1 MMLEYAKSYDKLGWV
16 VMPIKP
22 NDKRPIIKNWSKI
35 QSNDETLDKFKD
47 TSNIGIIMG
56 ATSNIV
62 CIDVDVKNADGIAT
76 LERLEREL
84 GELPQ
89 TVMSE
94 TPSGGIHY
102 YFKYVKGIRNRKNVG
117 EGIDIQADG
126 TQTVEAPSQI
136 DGNFYEW
143 VNSPFEYEVE
153 ELPQKWKQYLC
164 EEVDEDTLLLSNKPF
179 EAPSEVEEGGR
190 NNTLASYV
198 GSLLGKKLKKTT
210 VLKKAL
216 KYNEESCNPPLDEDE
231 VKTIV
236 DSMIKTDK
244 TNKANVVEQ
253 NIKESVMETSNE
265 NDTKV
270 DWISFDETG
279 AVTINDKKFAEWYV
293 ERNELYCVNDRF
305 YTRYGNIIDD
315 EFRNNIHNIIGS
327 LVPTH
332 LSAKVESL
340 LASVKNEAYTRL
352 DAPDKYKV
360 QFDNISFDVR
370 HGKLEE
376 CDTFFTLHQI
386 PHNYDAKADCPKFKK
401 FIDNLF
407 YEEDIPVIQEYLGYC
422 LVPNTLAQT
431 ALFIIGD
438 GGEGKS
444 RITVLME
451 HIIGENSLVIGKFAG
466 LQEKFSLVSLDKQM
480 MFIDDDIS
488 LEALDDTS
496 NFKKIVT
503 AETAME
509 VEPKGKPK
517 YKTRLYSR
525 ILCCGNGAIQSK
537 FDRSDGFYRRLLL
550 CKVKP
555 VHYDKPDRTLSDQL
569 DEEIP
574 GIINWL
580 LEGLCRVVK
589 KGFIIEPS
597 KRMQGELQSVRDNS
611 DTIQLFMSDEQFV
624 EYTGEKDD
632 KVSIKQLYDAYE
644 SWCQDNSYLVIHKNT
659 FGKVIRKTYKLNLSK
674 KIMNPQRVADLVSH
688 EKVYLNKKQVRGIV
702 GVKLKNYKKSFT
714 ISM

>member
-1 MMLEYAKSYDKLGWV
+1 MLEYAKAYDKLGWV

-22 NDKRPIIKNWSKI
+22 NDKRPIIKNWSQIK
-35 QSNDETLDKFKD
+35 SNDETLDKFKD

-56 ATSNIV
+56 ATSNII
-62 CIDVDVKNADGIAT
+62 CIDVDVKHTDGIAT
-76 LERLEREL
+76 LEKLEREL

-164 EEVDEDTLLLSNKPF
+164 EELDEDTLMLSNKPF

-190 NNTLASYV
+190 NNTIASYV
-198 GSLLGKKLKKTT
+198 GSLLGKKLKKDT

-216 KYNEESCNPPLDEDE
+216 KYNKESCNPPLDEEE

-244 TNKANVVEQ
+244 TNKANIVEQ
-253 NIKESVMETSNE
+253 NIQEAKMDVSSEK
-265 NDTKV
+265 DAKI

-279 AVTINDKKFAEWYV
+279 APTINDKKFAEWYV
-293 ERNELYCVNDRF
+293 ARNELYCVNDRF
-305 YTRYGNIIDD
+305 FTRYGHIVDD
-315 EFRNNIHNIIGS
+315 EFKNNIHNIVGS

-332 LSAKVESL
+332 LSSKVESL
-340 LASVKNEAYTRL
+340 LASVKNEAYTKL
-352 DAPDKYKV
+352 STPDKYKV
-360 QFDNISFDVR
+360 QFDNISFDIR

-386 PHNYDAKADCPKFKK
+386 PHNYDPKADCPQFKK
-401 FIDNLF
+401 FVEGLF
-407 YEEDIPVIQEYLGYC
+407 YPEDIPVIQEYLGYC

-431 ALFIIGD
+431 ALFIIGN

-444 RITVLME
+444 RINILME
-451 HIIGENSLVIGKFAG
+451 HILGENSIVSGDFAG
-466 LQEKFSLVSLDKQM
+466 LQEKFSLVSLDHQM
-480 MFIDDDIS
+480 LFIDDD
-488 LEALDDTS
+488 LKTEALNDTS
-496 NFKKIVT
+496 NFKKVVT
-503 AETAME
+503 AEMAME

-525 ILCCGNGAIQSK
+525 ILCTGNEAIQSK
-537 FDRSDGFYRRLLL
+537 FDKTDGFYRRLLISR
-550 CKVKP
+550 VKP
-555 VHYDKPDRTLSDQL
+555 IHFDRPDRALVDKL

-580 LEGLCRVVK
+580 LEGLCRVVNN
-589 KGFIIEPS
+589 GFIIEPS
-597 KRMQGELQSVRDNS
+597 KRMLGELQSLKDNS
-611 DTIQLFMSDEQFV
+611 DTIQLFMNDEQFV
-624 EYTGEKDD
+624 EYTGEVDD
-632 KVSIKQLYDAYE
+632 KISIKQLYDAYE

-659 FGKVIRKTYKLNLSK
+659 FGKVIRKVYKENLSK
-674 KIMNPQRVADLVSH
+674 KIMSPQRVADLVSH
-688 EKVYLNKKQVRGIV
+688 EKVYINRKQVRGMV
-702 GVKLKNYKKSFT
+702 GIKIKNYKKSFT
-714 ISM
+714 VSM

>member
-1 MMLEYAKSYDKLGWV
+1 MLEYAKAYDKLGWV

-76 LERLEREL
+76 LEKLEREL

-589 KGFIIEPS
+589 NGFIIEPS
-597 KRMQGELQSVRDNS
+597 RRMQGELQSVRDNS

-659 FGKVIRKTYKLNLSK
+659 FGKVIRKTYKANLSK

-688 EKVYLNKKQVRGIV
+688 EKVYINKKQVRGIV

>member
-1 MMLEYAKSYDKLGWV
+1 MLEYAKAYDKLGWV

-62 CIDVDVKNADGIAT
+62 CIDVDVKNTDGVAT
-76 LERLEREL
+76 LERLEEQL

-102 YFKYVKGIRNRKNVG
+102 YFKYVKGIRNRKDVG

-136 DGNFYEW
+136 DGTHYEW
-143 VNSPFEYEVE
+143 VNSPFEYEIA

-198 GSLLGKKLKKTT
+198 GSLLGKKLKKAT

-244 TNKANVVEQ
+244 TNKANIVEKSI
-253 NIKESVMETSNE
+253 NESKLDSSNE
-265 NDTKV
+265 DDLKV

-279 AVTINDKKFAEWYV
+279 TVNINDKKFAEWYV
-293 ERNELYCVNDRF
+293 KRNELYCINDRF
-305 YTRYGNIIDD
+305 YTRYGQISDN
-315 EFRNNIHNIIGS
+315 EFRNNIHNIIGGII
-327 LVPTH
+327 TTR

-340 LASVKNEAYTRL
+340 LASVKNEAFTKL

-386 PHNYDAKADCPKFKK
+386 PHNYDAKADCPKFKR
-401 FIDNLF
+401 FINNLF

-431 ALFIIGD
+431 ALFIVGE

-444 RITVLME
+444 RITILME
-451 HIIGENSLVIGKFAG
+451 HIIGHDNVVIGDFIG
-466 LQEKFSLVSLDKQM
+466 LQDKFSTTSLDKQM
-480 MFIDDDIS
+480 MFIDDDLS

-503 AETAME
+503 AETTME

-517 YKTRLYSR
+517 YKTKLYSR

-537 FDRSDGFYRRLLL
+537 FDRSDGFYRRLLIS
-550 CKVKP
+550 KVKP

-569 DEEIP
+569 DKEIP

-580 LEGLCRVVK
+580 LEGLCRVVRN
-589 KGFIIEPS
+589 GFIIEPS
-597 KRMQGELQSVRDNS
+597 VRMTQELQSVRDSS
-611 DTIQLFMSDEQFV
+611 DTIQLFMSDEQFI
-624 EYTGEKDD
+624 EYTGDKDD

-644 SWCQDNSYLVIHKNT
+644 NWCQDNNYLVIHKNT
-659 FGKVIRKTYKLNLSK
+659 FGKVIRKTYKANLSK
-674 KIMNPQRVADLVSH
+674 KIMNPQRVSDLISQ
-688 EKVYLNKKQVRGIV
+688 EKVYINKKQVRGVV
-702 GVKLKNYKKSFT
+702 GIKLKNYKKSFT

>member
-1 MMLEYAKSYDKLGWV
+1 MLEYAKAYDKLGWV

-56 ATSNIV
+56 ATSNLV
-62 CIDVDVKNADGIAT
+62 CIDVDVKHTDGVAT
-76 LERLEREL
+76 LEKLEEQL

-102 YFKYVKGIRNRKNVG
+102 YFKYVKGIRNRKDVG

-136 DGNFYEW
+136 DGTYYEW
-143 VNSPFEYEVE
+143 VNSPFEYEIA

-198 GSLLGKKLKKTT
+198 GSLLGKKLKKAT

-231 VKTIV
+231 VKNIV

-244 TNKANVVEQ
+244 TNKANNVEKSI
-253 NIKESVMETSNE
+253 NESKLDSSNE
-265 NDTKV
+265 DDLKV

-279 AVTINDKKFAEWYV
+279 TVNINDKKFAEWYV
-293 ERNELYCVNDRF
+293 KRNELYCINDRF
-305 YTRYGNIIDD
+305 YTRYGQISDN
-315 EFRNNIHNIIGS
+315 EFRNNIHNIIGGII
-327 LVPTH
+327 TTR

-340 LASVKNEAYTRL
+340 LASVKNEAFTKL

-386 PHNYDAKADCPKFKK
+386 PHNYDAKADCPKFKR
-401 FIDNLF
+401 FINNLF

-431 ALFIIGD
+431 ALFIIGE

-444 RITVLME
+444 RIPVLME
-451 HIIGENSLVIGKFAG
+451 HIIGADNVVVGDFEG
-466 LQEKFSLVSLDKQM
+466 LQDKFSTSSLDKQM
-480 MFIDDDIS
+480 LFMDDE
-488 LEALDDTS
+488 LTLTALDDTS

-509 VEPKGKPK
+509 VEVKGKPK
-517 YKTRLYSR
+517 YKTKLYSR
-525 ILCCGNGAIQSK
+525 IICCGNGAIQSK
-537 FDRSDGFYRRLLL
+537 FDRTDGFYRRLLL
-550 CKVKP
+550 CKVRP

-569 DEEIP
+569 DKEIP
-574 GIINWL
+574 GIINWM

-589 KGFIIEPS
+589 NGFIIEPS
-597 KRMQGELQSVRDNS
+597 KRMSDEVQSLRDNS
-611 DTIQLFMSDEQFV
+611 DTIQLFMNDEQFID
-624 EYTGEKDD
+624 YTFDEED

-644 SWCQDNSYLVIHKNT
+644 NWCQDNSYLIIHKNT
-659 FGKVIRKTYKLNLSK
+659 FGKTIRRTYKSTLSK
-674 KIMNPQRVADLVSH
+674 KLMNPQRVNELISK
-688 EKVYLNKKQVRGIV
+688 EKVYINKKQVRGVV
-702 GVKLKNYKKSFT
+702 GIKLKNYKKSFT
-714 ISM
+714 VSA

>member
-1 MMLEYAKSYDKLGWV
+1 MLEYAKAYDKLGWV

-56 ATSNIV
+56 ATSNLV
-62 CIDVDVKNADGIAT
+62 CIDVDVKNADGVAT
-76 LERLEREL
+76 LEKLEEQL

-136 DGNFYEW
+136 DGTYYEW
-143 VNSPFEYEVE
+143 VNSPFEYEIA

-244 TNKANVVEQ
+244 TNKANNVEKSI
-253 NIKESVMETSNE
+253 NESKLDSSNE
-265 NDTKV
+265 DDLKV

-279 AVTINDKKFAEWYV
+279 TVNINDKKFAEWYV
-293 ERNELYCVNDRF
+293 KRNELYCINDRF
-305 YTRYGNIIDD
+305 YTRYGQISDN
-315 EFRNNIHNIIGS
+315 EFRNNIHNIIGGII
-327 LVPTH
+327 TTR

-340 LASVKNEAYTRL
+340 LASVKNEAFTKL

-386 PHNYDAKADCPKFKK
+386 PHNYDAKADCPKFKR
-401 FIDNLF
+401 FINNLF

-431 ALFIIGD
+431 ALFIIGE

-444 RITVLME
+444 RIPVLME
-451 HIIGENSLVIGKFAG
+451 HIIGADNVVVGDFEG
-466 LQEKFSLVSLDKQM
+466 LQDKFSTSSLDKQM
-480 MFIDDDIS
+480 LFMDDE
-488 LEALDDTS
+488 LTLTALDDTS

-509 VEPKGKPK
+509 VEVKGKPK
-517 YKTRLYSR
+517 YKTKLYSR
-525 ILCCGNGAIQSK
+525 IICCGNGAIQSK
-537 FDRSDGFYRRLLL
+537 FDRTDGFYRRLLL
-550 CKVKP
+550 CKVRP

-569 DEEIP
+569 DKEIP
-574 GIINWL
+574 GIINWM

-589 KGFIIEPS
+589 NGFIIEPS
-597 KRMQGELQSVRDNS
+597 KRMSDEVQSLRDNS
-611 DTIQLFMSDEQFV
+611 DTIQLFMNDEQFID
-624 EYTGEKDD
+624 YTFDEED

-644 SWCQDNSYLVIHKNT
+644 NWCQDNSYLIIHKNT
-659 FGKVIRKTYKLNLSK
+659 FGKTIRRTYKSTLSK
-674 KIMNPQRVADLVSH
+674 KLMNPQRVNELISK
-688 EKVYLNKKQVRGIV
+688 EKVYINKKQVRGVV
-702 GVKLKNYKKSFT
+702 GIKLKNYKKSFT
-714 ISM
+714 VSA

>member
-1 MMLEYAKSYDKLGWV
+1 MLEYAKAYDKLGWV

-22 NDKRPIIKNWSKI
+22 NDKRPIIKNWPKI

-76 LERLEREL
+76 LEKLEEQL

-102 YFKYVKGIRNRKNVG
+102 YFKYVKGIRNRKDVG

-136 DGNFYEW
+136 DGTYYEW
-143 VNSPFEYEVE
+143 VNSPFEYEIA

-198 GSLLGKKLKKTT
+198 GSLLGKKLKKAT

-244 TNKANVVEQ
+244 TNKANNVEKSI
-253 NIKESVMETSNE
+253 NESKLDSSNE
-265 NDTKV
+265 DDLKV

-279 AVTINDKKFAEWYV
+279 TVNINDKKFAEWYV
-293 ERNELYCVNDRF
+293 KRNELYCINDRF
-305 YTRYGNIIDD
+305 YTRYGQISDN
-315 EFRNNIHNIIGS
+315 EFRNNIHNIIGGII
-327 LVPTH
+327 TTR

-340 LASVKNEAYTRL
+340 LASVKNEAFTKL

-386 PHNYDAKADCPKFKK
+386 PHNYDAKADCPKFKR
-401 FIDNLF
+401 FINNLF

-431 ALFIIGD
+431 ALFIIGE

-444 RITVLME
+444 RIPVLME
-451 HIIGENSLVIGKFAG
+451 HIIGADNVVVGDFEG
-466 LQEKFSLVSLDKQM
+466 LQDKFSTSSLDKQM
-480 MFIDDDIS
+480 LFMDDE
-488 LEALDDTS
+488 LTLTALDDTS

-509 VEPKGKPK
+509 VEVKGKPK
-517 YKTRLYSR
+517 YKTKLYSR
-525 ILCCGNGAIQSK
+525 IICCGNGAIQSK
-537 FDRSDGFYRRLLL
+537 FDRTDGFYRRLLL
-550 CKVKP
+550 CKVRP

-569 DEEIP
+569 DKEIP
-574 GIINWL
+574 GIINWM

-589 KGFIIEPS
+589 NGFIIEPS
-597 KRMQGELQSVRDNS
+597 KRMSDEVQSLRDNS
-611 DTIQLFMSDEQFV
+611 DTIQLFMNDEQFID
-624 EYTGEKDD
+624 YTFDEED

-644 SWCQDNSYLVIHKNT
+644 NWCQDNSYLIIHKNT
-659 FGKVIRKTYKLNLSK
+659 FGKTIRRTYKSTLSK
-674 KIMNPQRVADLVSH
+674 KLMNPQRVNELISK
-688 EKVYLNKKQVRGIV
+688 EKVYINKKQVRGVV
-702 GVKLKNYKKSFT
+702 GIKLKNYKKSFT
-714 ISM
+714 VSA

>member
-1 MMLEYAKSYDKLGWV
+1 MLEYAKAYDKLGWV

-56 ATSNIV
+56 ETSNLV
-62 CIDVDVKNADGIAT
+62 CIDVDVKHTDGVAT
-76 LERLEREL
+76 LEKLEEQL

-136 DGNFYEW
+136 DGTYYEW
-143 VNSPFEYEVE
+143 VNSPFEYEIA

-198 GSLLGKKLKKTT
+198 GSLLGKKLKKAT

-244 TNKANVVEQ
+244 TNKANNVEKSI
-253 NIKESVMETSNE
+253 NESKLDSSNE
-265 NDTKV
+265 DDLKV

-279 AVTINDKKFAEWYV
+279 TVNINDKKFAEWYV
-293 ERNELYCVNDRF
+293 KRNELYCINDRF
-305 YTRYGNIIDD
+305 YTRYGQISDN
-315 EFRNNIHNIIGS
+315 EFRNNIHNIIGGII
-327 LVPTH
+327 TTR

-340 LASVKNEAYTRL
+340 LASVKNEAFTKL

-386 PHNYDAKADCPKFKK
+386 PHNYDAKADCPKFKR
-401 FIDNLF
+401 FINNLF
-407 YEEDIPVIQEYLGYC
+407 YEDDIPVIQEYLGYC

-431 ALFIIGD
+431 ALFIVGE

-444 RITVLME
+444 RITILME
-451 HIIGENSLVIGKFAG
+451 HIIGHDNVVIGDFIG
-466 LQEKFSLVSLDKQM
+466 LQDKFSTTSLDKQM
-480 MFIDDDIS
+480 MFIDDDLS

-503 AETAME
+503 AETTME

-517 YKTRLYSR
+517 YKTKLYSR

-537 FDRSDGFYRRLLL
+537 FDRSDGFYRRLLIS
-550 CKVKP
+550 KVKP

-569 DEEIP
+569 DKEIP

-580 LEGLCRVVK
+580 LEGLCRVVRN
-589 KGFIIEPS
+589 GFIIGPS
-597 KRMQGELQSVRDNS
+597 VRMTQELQSVRDSS
-611 DTIQLFMSDEQFV
+611 DTIQLFMSDEQFI
-624 EYTGEKDD
+624 EYTGDKDD

-644 SWCQDNSYLVIHKNT
+644 NWCQDNNYLVIHKNT
-659 FGKVIRKTYKLNLSK
+659 FGKVIRKTYKANLSK
-674 KIMNPQRVADLVSH
+674 KIMNPQRVSDLISQ
-688 EKVYLNKKQVRGIV
+688 EKVYINKKQVRGIV
-702 GVKLKNYKKSFT
+702 GVQLKNYKKSFT
-714 ISM
+714 VSE

>member
-1 MMLEYAKSYDKLGWV
+1 MLEYAKAYNKIGWV

-76 LERLEREL
+76 LEKLEREL

-265 NDTKV
+265 NDTKI

-315 EFRNNIHNIIGS
+315 EFRNNIHNIVGS

-401 FIDNLF
+401 FVSNLF

-597 KRMQGELQSVRDNS
+597 KRMKGELQSVRDNS
-611 DTIQLFMSDEQFV
+611 DTIQLFMSDEQFI

-688 EKVYLNKKQVRGIV
+688 EKVYINKKQVRGIV